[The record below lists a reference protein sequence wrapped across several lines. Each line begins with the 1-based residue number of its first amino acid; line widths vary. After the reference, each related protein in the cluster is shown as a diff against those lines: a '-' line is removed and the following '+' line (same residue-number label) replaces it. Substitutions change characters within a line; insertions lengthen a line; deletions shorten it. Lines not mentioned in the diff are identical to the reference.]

1 MFVLKLH
8 YINKRKVG
16 EKIKEIIIFLLYIF
30 YRENKKSKKI
40 IMKSKFFFLNFNID
54 G

>member
-16 EKIKEIIIFLLYIF
+16 EKIKEIIIFYCIYF
-30 YRENKKSKKI
+30 IEKIKKVKR
-40 IMKSKFFFLNFNID
+40 
-54 G
+54 